1 MPGLIILLFLG
12 FFGVMMLACGVG
24 FKLMESHQKQRVT
37 QMLKTVSSSSMTVEI
52 KTAPALELAPA
63 AGDKSSLAGR
73 FERLRNLDTAIRGAA
88 LGWQVEGVLCAMAG
102 MALAGGFLGNR
113 FNLLVFPWLSIPVTA
128 LVLGASPVWYIYK
141 KRAKRMAEFEGQFPE
156 ALDFLARS
164 VKAGHALSISLE
176 LLASDAEAPL
186 GPEFR
191 RLTNEL
197 NLGTPFDV
205 GLRNLS
211 ERIPLVDVRFFV
223 SAVVMQRETG
233 GNLAEILSSLATLI
247 RSRFRLKGHV
257 KALSSQARMTALVLQ
272 VLPIFLAVAFT
283 FLSPGYLQS
292 MADDPTGR
300 YLILGAVAGQVM
312 GYLIMNRIVNIKI

>member
-12 FFGVMMLACGVG
+12 FFGVMMLACGLG
-24 FKLMESHQKQRVT
+24 FKLMESHQRQRVE
-37 QMLKTVSSSSMTVEI
+37 QMLKTVSSSAMTVEI
-52 KTAPALELAPA
+52 KTAPALELAPE

-73 FERLRNLDTAIRGAA
+73 FEFLRNLDTAIRGAA
-88 LGWQVEGVLCAMAG
+88 LGWRVEGVLFAMAG
-102 MALAGGFLGNR
+102 TALVGGFLGNR
-113 FNLLVFPWLSIPVTA
+113 FNLLVYPWLSIPITA
-128 LVLGASPVWYIYK
+128 LVLGYSPIWYIHR
-141 KRAKRMAEFEGQFPE
+141 KRDKRMAEFERQFPE

-164 VKAGHALSISLE
+164 VRAGHALSISLE

-223 SAVVMQRETG
+223 SAVLMQRETG
-233 GNLAEILSSLATLI
+233 GNLTEILSNLATLI

-257 KALSSQARMTALVLQ
+257 KALSSQGRMTAIVLQ
-272 VLPIFLAVAFT
+272 VLPILLAVAFS
-283 FLSPGYLQS
+283 FMSPGYLPS
-292 MADDPTGR
+292 MAADPIGR
-300 YLILGAVAGQVM
+300 YMILGAVVGQVM
-312 GYLIMNRIVNIKI
+312 GYLIMKRIVNIKI